1 MEIKSKLPHPNDT
14 GVGVMGDMPDIAL
27 SSVVVIINIIKIRK
41 NWMKEI
47 KLKEI

>member
-1 MEIKSKLPHPNDT
+1 
-14 GVGVMGDMPDIAL
+14 MGDMPDIAL